1 MNAKK
6 ILEQLEQG
14 VNLRLYISKDEMKY
28 LREHCAKDSGGQP
41 LKVKA
46 QTPKTDEEINTPEVN
61 DSRTSRSRKKRSAE

>member
-28 LREHCAKDSGGQP
+28 LREHCAKDSAKP
-41 LKVKA
+41 LKVKT
-46 QTPKTDEEINTPEVN
+46 QTPKADEKVNTPEVN